1 VTVEGLC
8 GLVGMSKQNFYKEK
22 HARQRREV
30 DETLVVDLVQAER
43 RTQPWIGT
51 RKLQVMLRG
60 ELEEAGVHLG
70 RDRFFD
76 VLRHH
81 GLLIERRRRSGPR
94 TTDSRHGFRV
104 YGNLLKSL
112 ELQGPNE
119 AWVSDLTYIRTQEGF
134 LYLALVMD
142 AWSRKI
148 VGWHVGAT
156 LEALGCVAAVR
167 MAMAQLSADARPIHH
182 SDRGTQ
188 YCCNDYVALLASREL
203 PISMTE
209 ENHCYENGKAERL
222 NGILKEEYGLGAE
235 FARKD
240 EVGLAVRQA
249 VALYNERRPHT
260 ALGYRTP
267 SVVHE
272 GGKRLAA

>member
-1 VTVEGLC
+1 
-8 GLVGMSKQNFYKEK
+8 
-22 HARQRREV
+22 
-30 DETLVVDLVQAER
+30 
-43 RTQPWIGT
+43 
-51 RKLQVMLRG
+51 
-60 ELEEAGVHLG
+60 
-70 RDRFFD
+70 
-76 VLRHH
+76 
-81 GLLIERRRRSGPR
+81 
-94 TTDSRHGFRV
+94 
-104 YGNLLKSL
+104 
-112 ELQGPNE
+112 
-119 AWVSDLTYIRTQEGF
+119 
-134 LYLALVMD
+134 MD

-267 SVVHE
+267 SAVHE
-272 GGKRLAA
+272 EGKRLAA